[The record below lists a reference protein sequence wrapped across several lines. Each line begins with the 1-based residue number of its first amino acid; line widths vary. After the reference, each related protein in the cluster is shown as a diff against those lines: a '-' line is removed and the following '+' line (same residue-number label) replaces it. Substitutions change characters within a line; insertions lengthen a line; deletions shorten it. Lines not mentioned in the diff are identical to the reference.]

1 MSELTIVG
9 AFIAGTVFGG
19 AITLSV
25 LATMI
30 GELSINVRVDG
41 DANDQ

>member
-19 AITLSV
+19 AVTIAILITLTNQVAKEVPMGNSNH
-25 LATMI
+25 
-30 GELSINVRVDG
+30 E
-41 DANDQ
+41 